1 MLLLF
6 PIINLIYISTLL
18 FSVVF
23 LIKLTDEHCYY
34 NCRFTVYIL
43 IHLLFMFYSYV
54 LFVLYLMTAFV
65 DQAYMH
71 VLHVPSDSK
80 K

>member
-1 MLLLF
+1 
-6 PIINLIYISTLL
+6 
-18 FSVVF
+18 
-23 LIKLTDEHCYY
+23 
-34 NCRFTVYIL
+34 
-43 IHLLFMFYSYV
+43 MFYSYV